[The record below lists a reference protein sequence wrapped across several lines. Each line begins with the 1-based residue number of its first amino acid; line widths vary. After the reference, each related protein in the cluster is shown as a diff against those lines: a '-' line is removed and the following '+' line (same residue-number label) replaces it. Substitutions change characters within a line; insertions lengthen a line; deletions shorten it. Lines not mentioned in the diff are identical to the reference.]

1 MATKRVPR
9 VTAVHE
15 ALRRAILE
23 QALEPG
29 VKLPEDAIG
38 EQFGV
43 SRTIARR
50 ALELLAAEELVQIR
64 PNRGATVV
72 RPTLEEARD
81 IFRVRIDLE
90 DVIVRRLCGQLTA
103 KQLQTLR
110 ACVELEEAAHRQR
123 RPDYIRLSAEFHV
136 TLAEMTGSPLLLR
149 YMRQLTWRSALVL
162 SLHGRPDWES
172 CNVSEHAA
180 LIAALG
186 SPDVE
191 AACRLMREHL
201 EAVLTRALD
210 GQKIAEDHGLR
221 DVLRRYA
228 GQHQHP

>member
-1 MATKRVPR
+1 MTSERVPR
-9 VTAVHE
+9 ASVVHE

-64 PNRGATVV
+64 PNRGAMVV
-72 RPTLEEARD
+72 RPTLEEAHD
-81 IFRVRIDLE
+81 TFRVRIDLE
-90 DVIVRRLCGQLTA
+90 DAIVRRLCGQLSA
-103 KQLQTLR
+103 AQLQTLKHCL
-110 ACVELEEAAHRQR
+110 ALEEEAHRQR
-123 RPDYIRLSAEFHV
+123 RPDYIRLSAEFHL

-180 LIAALG
+180 LIRALG
-186 SPDVE
+186 AEDVE

-201 EAVLTRALD
+201 EAVLTRAID
-210 GQKIAEDHGLR
+210 GQKIAEDRGLR

-228 GQHQHP
+228 AQHEHP